1 MRQKFDFAEEF
12 GKIDETM
19 IAEADEPWTVKKG
32 NIIKLYRRKILQAAA
47 FLLIFGIAA
56 GNSNVQAAVKK
67 FAATISEALGFSK
80 DLSDY
85 TENIKQTQT
94 KDGVSLTVN
103 EVILDDYNLL
113 VSLTADYG
121 KRKDTAYVWIDE
133 EKTQINGKSYQSYGS
148 SVLGCEMNPELDA
161 QYGEENN
168 KVLIQE
174 YSNLKLPA
182 EDVPV
187 HLVLGVGERQ
197 IVSENEPER
206 VTEFVY
212 DFNITP
218 ERIKAQTVKK
228 ELDIEIALDA
238 GNPVTLKELMIND
251 LCARISVDGVKWSDP
266 WFLQYQ
272 VKLKG
277 EDSFGNPVSFQGLGS
292 PNGDEMRFATSF
304 YGDYESG
311 TIIDE
316 DQFQMSIPDKDC
328 EYLDLQLYK
337 RKMVWDDTSIEG
349 LDEDYVMQESLDPV
363 QLYGEDENYGW
374 EPVGGLIRIQIK

>member
-32 NIIKLYRRKILQAAA
+32 NIIKLYRSKILQAAA

-187 HLVLGVGERQ
+187 HLVLGVGEKQ